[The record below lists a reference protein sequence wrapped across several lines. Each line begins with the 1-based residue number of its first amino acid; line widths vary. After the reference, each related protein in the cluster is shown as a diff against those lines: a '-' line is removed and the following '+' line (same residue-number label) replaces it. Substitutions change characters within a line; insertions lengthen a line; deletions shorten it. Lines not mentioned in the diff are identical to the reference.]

1 MEKGFVAVVPA
12 AGRGERSGRSRPKQF
27 EELLGEPVLRRSIR
41 PLIESPD
48 CRGLIL
54 AIDPDY
60 RTEVEAAVAGFD
72 RITIVSGGERR
83 QDSVLAALDHVPT
96 GVPIVLVHDAA
107 RPCLQSWLVDR
118 IYQTALRYDAAIPGL
133 PVLDTLKQINAE
145 GRIVRTVPREEY
157 RLAQTPQGFTVT
169 MLRDAYRTAAEQGWS
184 VTDEAGLLERAGE
197 EVVVVD
203 GDPENIKVTIP
214 EDFRRAEDILRRR
227 PVNFK

>member
-1 MEKGFVAVVPA
+1 MEYGFIAILPA

-27 EELLGEPVLRRSIR
+27 EPLLGESILRHSIR

-48 CRGLIL
+48 CRGVIL
-54 AIDPDY
+54 AVDPDF
-60 RTEVEAAVAGFD
+60 RDEVVTEVEGFD
-72 RITIVSGGERR
+72 RITIVDGGERR
-83 QDSVLAALDHVPT
+83 QDSVLAALNHVPS

-118 IYQTALRYDAAIPGL
+118 IYRTALRYGAAIPGL
-133 PVLDTLKQINAE
+133 PVLDTLKQVDPE
-145 GRIVRTVPREEY
+145 GRVVRTVPREEF
-157 RLAQTPQGFTVT
+157 RLVQTPQGFTLS
-169 MLRDAYRTAAEQGWS
+169 MLRDAYRTAIERDWS

-214 EDFRRAEDILRRR
+214 EDFRRAEDILVRRQT
-227 PVNFK
+227 